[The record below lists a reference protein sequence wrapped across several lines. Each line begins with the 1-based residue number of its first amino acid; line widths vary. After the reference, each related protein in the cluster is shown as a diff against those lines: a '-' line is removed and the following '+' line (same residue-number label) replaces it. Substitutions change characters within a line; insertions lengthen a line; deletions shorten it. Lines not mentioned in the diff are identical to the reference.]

1 MREVYMSAT
10 KDARNR
16 AVIEQAR
23 SLSEYLNTLQRE
35 RAGFDQAVSAAGTAL
50 SEAVEHRDFIVGV
63 QDRTAHPVSDAQQRI
78 IAARVDT
85 CAAMVR
91 LLTDTEEHAATVT
104 ASAIARHSTATG
116 SVDARL
122 LEGFRG
128 DADALEHGIAA
139 VLAEHSRV
147 AADYEARLL
156 AVVEEWVAFEEG
168 SSGALFEHAKSL
180 AAQRLHRA
188 HIGSVELLRSVGT
201 TTLAKANPAGAA
213 NLPGPQLP
221 APAIIPTESP
231 ASEPPAAPVSDP
243 PTQRGRA
250 GEAGD
255 PGEPGEPGD
264 EQAEEAP
271 SASWNLLGRAALP
284 IVGITVVLAFVLLL
298 LG

>member
-1 MREVYMSAT
+1 MSAT

-35 RAGFDQAVSAAGTAL
+35 RSSFEQAMSVARNAL

-78 IAARVDT
+78 LAARVDT

-128 DADALEHGIAA
+128 DADVLEHGIAA
-139 VLAEHSRV
+139 VLEEHLRV

-168 SSGALFEHAKSL
+168 SRDPLLERAKSL

-188 HIGSVELLRSVGT
+188 HIGSVELLRSVGAT
-201 TTLAKANPAGAA
+201 TASAAPTDEMRPPVAPPSTPMLATPMLATPMLATPMLATPEA
-213 NLPGPQLP
+213 
-221 APAIIPTESP
+221 
-231 ASEPPAAPVSDP
+231 PPAAPATPVDSTATDV
-243 PTQRGRA
+243 A
-250 GEAGD
+250 A
-255 PGEPGEPGD
+255 
-264 EQAEEAP
+264 AAP
-271 SASWNLLGRAALP
+271 SASLNLLSHAVLP